1 MVVPAYKSVS
11 EHQVNL
17 TMVLQVQYIPARESV
32 DVHEVLEVAD
42 LSTFPALC
50 NVRLPERAEGRS
62 GYYGN

>member
-1 MVVPAYKSVS
+1 
-11 EHQVNL
+11 
-17 TMVLQVQYIPARESV
+17 MVLQVQYLPSRESV

-50 NVRLPERAEGRS
+50 NVRLPERAESRS